1 MAQQVIITTPEN
13 SGDGTPLATAF
24 NYCNSNFSEL
34 YSRVQAPPPATLVG
48 SAGDQAGMYSY
59 DPTYFYYC
67 FADYDGT
74 STIWAQV
81 QQAGNISATQIQY
94 GNTIVDIASPG
105 ANVTFTVAGLPNRI
119 IVTSN
124 LTAFNSNAVF
134 NSNVITFGN
143 TFSNS
148 IVSAGNIFA
157 EGYVSANGNVR
168 GSNVY
173 ANLLV
178 HTGGNMSAAGN
189 ITAGGYFLGDGSQ
202 LTGVNL
208 ANGTSSL
215 SIPSA
220 NSNII
225 ANVGG
230 ATIATVT
237 SAGLAITGGI
247 GASGNISGA
256 YILGNGSQLSGL
268 PATYANSNV
277 AGYLSS
283 GTVST
288 DIKTTALIS
297 ATGNILTAG
306 QISAVGNIVTDGYFV
321 GTFVGN
327 VTGNFVVPGANTQII
342 FNTNGNADAV
352 GGFTFDTNGPNL
364 LTVLGT
370 ISAQANV
377 IAGNVRTVSVSAS
390 GNIVGAN
397 ISTTGNVTAN
407 YFIGSGSQLTGLYAN
422 ANVAAYL
429 PTYSGNIGAA
439 LVSATGNV
447 IGGNIRTTGSI
458 SAAGNIFSSGTFGAV
473 SYSAS
478 GNITG
483 ANLNATSA
491 VVAVGN
497 VTGSNLLTGGY
508 VLATGNVTGA
518 NFLSLGL
525 VSVGGNAT
533 AGNINTAGLITAGGN
548 VTGANLRTAG
558 SITATGNISGNYI
571 IGDGGLLSNITVGA
585 GSAIEN
591 GNSSVAIG
599 QANSNVTISVN
610 STSNVV
616 VVSNTSI
623 VVSGV
628 ISASGNITTA
638 GLITATG
645 NVTAGNITTAG
656 LITATGN
663 VSAGNVLTTGSI
675 TATGNVT
682 AGNITTAG
690 VLTVN
695 SDNAATAIVNGGA
708 NSVGNIGSSTTYFNT
723 LFATAS
729 KALYADLAE
738 NYTADAEYEPGTVVS
753 FDGTAEITQCNTDMC
768 ATVAGVI
775 STRPAY
781 TMNSGIE
788 GTVATVALV
797 GRVPCRVKGPVKR
810 GAMMVSAGDGH
821 ARAEATPAMGTV
833 IGKALQSFD
842 GESGTIEIVVG
853 RL

>member
-13 SGDGTPLATAF
+13 SGEGTPLATAF
-24 NYCNSNFSEL
+24 DYCNSNFSEL
-34 YSRVQAPPPATLVG
+34 YSRVQAPPPATLIG
-48 SAGDQAGMYSY
+48 SAGDQAGMYAY

-67 FADYDGT
+67 YANYDGS

-94 GNTIVDIASPG
+94 GNTIVDIATPG
-105 ANVTFTVAGLPNRI
+105 ANVTFTVNGLPNRI

-143 TFSNS
+143 TSSNS
-148 IVSAGNIFA
+148 IFSSGNINVAGFMA
-157 EGYVSANGNVR
+157 ANGNVR
-168 GSNVY
+168 GSNVF

-178 HTGGNMSAAGN
+178 HTTGNMSAAGN
-189 ITAGGYFLGDGSQ
+189 IVASGYFIGDGSQ
-202 LTGVNL
+202 LTGL
-208 ANGTSSL
+208 TLSNGTSSL

-220 NSNII
+220 NSNIV

-230 ATIATVT
+230 ATVGTVT
-237 SAGLAITGGI
+237 STGLEIVGGI
-247 GASGNISGA
+247 GATGNITGS

-268 PATYANSNV
+268 PETYTNSNV
-277 AGYLSS
+277 ATYLSS

-297 ATGNILTAG
+297 ATGNILSAS

-321 GTFVGN
+321 GTFFGN
-327 VTGNFVVPGANTQII
+327 VTGNFVVPGANTQVLY
-342 FNTNGNADAV
+342 NTNGNADAV
-352 GGFTFDTNGPNL
+352 AGFTFDTAGPNL

-377 IAGNVRTVSVSAS
+377 VAGNVRTVLVSAS

-397 ISTTGNVTAN
+397 VSTAGNVTAN
-407 YFIGSGSQLTGLYAN
+407 YFIGNGSQLTGLYAN

-458 SAAGNIFSSGTFGAV
+458 SATGNIFSSGTFGAV

-483 ANLNATSA
+483 ANLNATVA

-508 VLATGNVTGA
+508 VLATGNVTGG
-518 NFLSLGL
+518 NFLSVGL
-525 VSVGGNAT
+525 ISATGNVTGGNVR
-533 AGNINTAGLITAGGN
+533 TAGLITATGN
-548 VTGANLRTAG
+548 IAGANLLTAG
-558 SITATGNISGNYI
+558 SITATGNVIGNYF

-585 GSAIEN
+585 GSTIEN
-591 GNSSVAIG
+591 GNSNVAIG
-599 QANSNVTISVN
+599 QAAGNVTVAVN
-610 STSNVV
+610 GTSNVV
-616 VVSNTSI
+616 VVSNTG
-623 VVSGV
+623 VLVSGV
-628 ISASGNITTA
+628 VSATGNVLCSNVLTGGNVNAGNIFGGAEVYATTHT
-638 GLITATG
+638 GITVSVIG
-645 NVTAGNITTAG
+645 NVTAGN
-656 LITATGN
+656 
-663 VSAGNVLTTGSI
+663 VR
-675 TATGNVT
+675 
-682 AGNITTAG
+682 TAG

-695 SDNAATAIVNGGA
+695 SGGAITAIVNGAA

-753 FDGTAEITQCNTDMC
+753 FDGPAEITQCNTDMC

-781 TMNSGIE
+781 TMNSGIK

-810 GAMMVSAGDGH
+810 GAMMVSAGDGC

-842 GESGTIEIVVG
+842 GELGTIEIVVG

>member
-13 SGDGTPLATAF
+13 SGEGTPLATAF
-24 NYCNSNFSEL
+24 DYCNSNFSEL
-34 YSRVQAPPPATLVG
+34 YSRVQAPPPATLIG
-48 SAGDQAGMYSY
+48 SAGDQAGMYAY

-67 FADYDGT
+67 YADYDGS

-105 ANVTFTVAGLPNRI
+105 ANVTFAVNGLPNRI

-143 TFSNS
+143 TSSNS
-148 IVSAGNIFA
+148 IFSSGNIVVDGFM
-157 EGYVSANGNVR
+157 VANGNVR
-168 GSNVY
+168 GSNVF

-178 HTGGNMSAAGN
+178 HTTGNMSAAGN
-189 ITAGGYFLGDGSQ
+189 IVASGYFIGDGSQ
-202 LTGVNL
+202 LTGL
-208 ANGTSSL
+208 TLSNGTSSL

-220 NSNII
+220 NSNIV

-230 ATIATVT
+230 ATVGTVT
-237 SAGLAITGGI
+237 STGLEIVGSIGATGNITG
-247 GASGNISGA
+247 S

-268 PATYANSNV
+268 PETYTNSNV
-277 AGYLSS
+277 ATYLSS

-297 ATGNILTAG
+297 ATGNILSAS

-321 GTFVGN
+321 GTFFGN
-327 VTGNFVVPGANTQII
+327 VTGNFVVPGANTQVIY
-342 FNTNGNADAV
+342 NTNGNADAV
-352 GGFTFDTNGPNL
+352 AGFTFDTAGPNL

-377 IAGNVRTVSVSAS
+377 VAGNVRTVLLSAS

-397 ISTTGNVTAN
+397 VSTAGNVTAN
-407 YFIGSGSQLTGLYAN
+407 YFIGNGSQLTGLYAN

-458 SAAGNIFSSGTFGAV
+458 SATGNIFSSGTFGAV

-483 ANLNATSA
+483 ANLNATVA

-508 VLATGNVTGA
+508 VLATGNVTGG
-518 NFLSLGL
+518 NFLSIGL
-525 VSVGGNAT
+525 ISATGNITGGNVR
-533 AGNINTAGLITAGGN
+533 TAGLITATGN
-548 VTGANLRTAG
+548 ITGANLLTAG
-558 SITATGNISGNYI
+558 LITATGNITGNYF

-585 GSAIEN
+585 GSTIEN
-591 GNSSVAIG
+591 GNSNVAIG
-599 QANSNVTISVN
+599 QAAGNVTVAVN
-610 STSNVV
+610 GTSNV
-616 VVSNTSI
+616 I
-623 VVSGV
+623 VVSPTGV
-628 ISASGNITTA
+628 LVSGVVSASGNITTAGLISVAGNVTTA

-645 NVTAGNITTAG
+645 NVTAGN
-656 LITATGN
+656 
-663 VSAGNVLTTGSI
+663 V
-675 TATGNVT
+675 
-682 AGNITTAG
+682 TTAG

-695 SDNAATAIVNGGA
+695 SGGAITAIVNGAA

-753 FDGTAEITQCNTDMC
+753 FDGEAEITQCNTDMC

-810 GAMMVSAGDGH
+810 GAMMVSAGDGR

-842 GESGTIEIVVG
+842 GELGTIEIVVG